1 MYTFSQNY
9 PAQRLKEGKAGKL
22 KNQIQA
28 WPQLGM
34 QLGRPGPAGKP
45 QIGCWVLLVLWGE
58 GAAPEF
64 WGLIKAQ
71 PVLPLGQGVAHSRN
85 LICWRSKHT
94 EGA

>member
-45 QIGCWVLLVLWGE
+45 QIDRTVSLVLV
-58 GAAPEF
+58 F
-64 WGLIKAQ
+64 
-71 PVLPLGQGVAHSRN
+71 VLPVCDLGYLAVDVSDTQIQTRSAHR
-85 LICWRSKHT
+85 LIFL
-94 EGA
+94 